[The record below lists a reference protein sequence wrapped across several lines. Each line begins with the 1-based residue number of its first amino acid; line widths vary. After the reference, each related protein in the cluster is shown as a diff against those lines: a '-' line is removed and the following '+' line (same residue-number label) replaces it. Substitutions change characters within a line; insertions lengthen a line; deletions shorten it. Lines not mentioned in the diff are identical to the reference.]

1 MAKVKLG
8 KFEVE
13 EPELERQH
21 EAAVQRGKER
31 MATEPQASAVKYDRQ
46 SNRLV
51 IDLKNGTT
59 FIVPCDL
66 VQGLRGVAPDDIAEV
81 ELLPRGA
88 ALHWEKLDVDISLA
102 GLMFGI
108 FGTKAWMAEIG
119 RRGGSATSEA
129 KAIAVRANGSKGGRP
144 RRPAKQRPRL

>member
-13 EPELERQH
+13 ESELERQH
-21 EAAVQRGKER
+21 ERAVRRGKER
-31 MATEPQASAVKYDRQ
+31 IATEPQASAVVYDRK
-46 SNRLV
+46 SNRLI

-66 VQGLRGVAPDDIAEV
+66 IQGLRGAAPDKIAEV

-102 GLMFGI
+102 GLMFGL

-119 RRGGSATSEA
+119 RKGGSATSEA
-129 KAIAVRANGSKGGRP
+129 KAAAVRVNGRKGGRP
-144 RRPAKQRPRL
+144 RKEAKQQV